1 VTAREPLVITL
12 RAARRLA
19 VRAQGLDRVPARA
32 DVSTIVRTVERIRW
46 LQLDPTT
53 AVAPS
58 HLLVLWSRLGR
69 YDTGTLGRA
78 IWKQGDSFLGDPPM
92 EEQGLNSV
100 FDSDKAIWELV
111 RSFTKKGG
119 L

>member
-1 VTAREPLVITL
+1 LF
-12 RAARRLA
+12 
-19 VRAQGLDRVPARA
+19 
-32 DVSTIVRTVERIRW
+32 SIV
-46 LQLDPTT
+46 QQS
-53 AVAPS
+53 VAGKKGI
-58 HLLVLWSRLGR
+58 VGCNFWAFGGEGR
-69 YDTGTLGRA
+69 PVKGRA
-78 IWKQGDSFLGDPPM
+78 IWKQEDSFLGDPPM